1 MKKILTALAYASILT
16 IGVSADMARLEMG
29 AGAWIQKPSG
39 DMSYS
44 AFGGIS
50 GVDNSTKKEE
60 TTPYVWVL
68 IKHPIPI
75 VPNFRL
81 EYADVTN
88 IGTATGTFKNF
99 TIPITS
105 KTTLNLTQYDVIP
118 YYNLLDNLAWTTL
131 DLGIDLKVIDAS
143 YVAEGVNIPFIGGL
157 TNYEDE
163 ESIILPMLYVRARVE
178 IPSTDIGIETDI
190 KYVTYGANTAY
201 DIRAKIDYT
210 FDIDF
215 LLDPAIE
222 VGYRTQRF
230 KLDDD
235 SIADVKIDLDF
246 SGVYA
251 GIFIRY

>member
-1 MKKILTALAYASILT
+1 MKKILTALACTTILT
-16 IGVSADMARLEMG
+16 IGASADSMRIEGG
-29 AGAWIQKPSG
+29 AGAWMQTPNG
-39 DMSYS
+39 EMSYS
-44 AFGGIS
+44 AFGAVS
-50 GVDNSTKKEE
+50 GVDSSTKKDE
-60 TTPYVWVL
+60 TTPYVWAL

-75 VPNFRL
+75 IPNFRL
-81 EYADVTN
+81 EYVDVTN
-88 IGTATGTFKNF
+88 IGTATGRFKNF
-99 TIPITS
+99 TIPVTS

-143 YVAEGVNIPFIGGL
+143 YVAEGVNVPFVGGL
-157 TNYEDE
+157 TNYEDA
-163 ESIILPMLYVRARVE
+163 ESIMLPMLYVRARVE
-178 IPSTDIGIETDI
+178 IPSTDIGIETDV
-190 KYVTYGANTAY
+190 KYVTYGENTVY
-201 DIRAKIDYT
+201 DIRVKVDYT

-222 VGYRTQRF
+222 VGYRTQKF